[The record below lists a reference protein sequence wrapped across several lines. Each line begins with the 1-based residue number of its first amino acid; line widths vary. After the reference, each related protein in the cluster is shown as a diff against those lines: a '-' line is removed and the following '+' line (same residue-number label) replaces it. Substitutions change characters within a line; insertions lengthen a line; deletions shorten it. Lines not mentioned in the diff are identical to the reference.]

1 MAQTRALAGATGVTA
16 TASRSRVRGRH
27 RLVLNEARVAQP
39 IMPLHLFTDRERS
52 GSYLTRFLYLG
63 GMIGFF
69 YFTTQLLQDG
79 FGFTALQA
87 GLAFLP
93 MTAVNFV
100 VALAVPRLSRRVSN
114 AWLLTAGIAVTLVGM
129 TWLSRV
135 GAGDT
140 YLVGVAL
147 PMILLG
153 IGQGLAFAP
162 MTSSGIAR
170 VDAAAAGAASG
181 LLNTAHQLG
190 MATGLGVLVSLAA
203 GTGAE
208 GPAAVFMHVGVAL
221 TGATCFIA
229 AALLVVLI
237 VLLPRRQQKAENS

>member
-1 MAQTRALAGATGVTA
+1 M
-16 TASRSRVRGRH
+16 
-27 RLVLNEARVAQP
+27 AQP
-39 IMPLHLFTDRERS
+39 IMPLHLFTDRQRS

-93 MTAVNFV
+93 MTTVNFV
-100 VALAVPRLSRRVSN
+100 VALAVPRLSRQVSN
-114 AWLLTAGIAVTLVGM
+114 SWLLTAGIAVTLVGM
-129 TWLSRV
+129 AWLSRV

-170 VDAAAAGAASG
+170 VDAADAGAASG

-203 GTGAE
+203 GTAAE
-208 GPAAVFMHVGVAL
+208 GPAAVFMRAGVAL